1 MKTKLGHP
9 PWKAHSYFQ
18 VISREWLGR
27 WREGEDMLEKA
38 AETTATIGEY
48 FFSCISL
55 CFLLCICQYHFHV
68 FCLFSGLRFY
78 FAKRNYV
85 ANFNSLSAAGT
96 AATFLHPSLIFFYL
110 VFDISPCL
118 YF

>member
-48 FFSCISL
+48 T
-55 CFLLCICQYHFHV
+55 FHV
-68 FCLFSGLRFY
+68 FPSAFW
-78 FAKRNYV
+78 FAFVSTVFCILYYATIGEYSSHV
-85 ANFNSLSAAGT
+85 FLSAFCFVFVST
-96 AATFLHPSLIFFYL
+96 IFMYFVCFLVHIYVLKQ
-110 VFDISPCL
+110 
-118 YF
+118 